1 MYERLHI
8 FHSETYW
15 ATAFGFHGKLHLQ
28 GECLLQVL
36 TGLRNCAQEVRNI
49 NLVELRRII
58 STRENNGYNST
69 EESKMVAIRRF
80 TKPQGK
86 SIA

>member
-1 MYERLHI
+1 MEVI
-8 FHSETYW
+8 I
-15 ATAFGFHGKLHLQ
+15 
-28 GECLLQVL
+28 
-36 TGLRNCAQEVRNI
+36 GLRNCAQEARNI

-58 STRENNGYNST
+58 STRENNGYNSI